1 MWCNSRSAC
10 AGTKV
15 ATGFAVEPEKPSE
28 QLSIEWQA
36 DETPA
41 PAQTSPAQAP
51 SVAVVKAEQ
60 PRTARSPLIGVA
72 TVGAIV
78 GGLAT
83 LAFVSVQPRAA
94 TRIETPVPA
103 AVVTTA
109 PPPAVVDSIPPP
121 TWTGARRTSWA
132 RDGSKTIAF
141 HLAAT
146 RDLSVWMNKAR
157 PVLGARCLYRATEVF
172 VMLDT
177 SASFEDDADR
187 RTVRVQWDDEPAS
200 VQQWGVSESGKELFA
215 PDAKGFIERM
225 ATAHRLQFGFT
236 PFNAEPVTAEFAVA
250 GFDSLAGLV
259 TGTCRQK

>member
-1 MWCNSRSAC
+1 MRCNSRSAC

-15 ATGFAVEPEKPSE
+15 ATAVVVEPEKPSE
-28 QLSIEWQA
+28 QLSIDWQA

-41 PAQTSPAQAP
+41 PARTSPVQAP

-60 PRTARSPLIGVA
+60 PRTARSPFIGVA

-78 GGLAT
+78 GGVAT
-83 LAFVSVQPRAA
+83 LAFVSVQPRSAA
-94 TRIETPVPA
+94 RIETATPA
-103 AVVTTA
+103 AVIT
-109 PPPAVVDSIPPP
+109 PPPPSVAVDSMPAP
-121 TWTGARRTSWA
+121 TWTGARRASWA

-157 PVLGARCLYRATEVF
+157 PVLAARCLYRTTEVF
-172 VMLDT
+172 VVLDT

-187 RTVRVQWDDEPAS
+187 RTVRVQWDDEPPS
-200 VQQWGVSESGKELFA
+200 VQQWAVSESGKELFA
-215 PDAKGFIERM
+215 PDAKAFVERM
-225 ATAHRLQFGFT
+225 ASARRLQFGFT

-250 GFDSLAGLV
+250 GFDQLRGLV
-259 TGTCRQK
+259 TGTCK